1 MTANGRVAL
10 ITGSANKLAMAFAE
24 ALAAE
29 GYAIMLNDPGQGD
42 DIGQALARLRALS
55 GAGAANTPADPT
67 DRAAMAAAVE
77 ETVARF
83 GSIDVLVNAAARQH
97 VAPIEDVPGDVFEAI
112 VATNLGAAFYA
123 TQAAL
128 PHMRKRGWGR
138 IVNQASVHGLV
149 ASAGKVA
156 YVASKHAMV
165 GLTKV
170 TALET
175 AGSGITCNAICP
187 GFTGTESTMQQAA
200 DIAAERG
207 ISVEEAGKILLDK
220 QPSGQWVPVESLGA
234 LVVFLCSDA
243 AAQMTGAALP
253 IEGGWTAQ

>member
-1 MTANGRVAL
+1 MSANGRAAL
-10 ITGSANKLAMAFAE
+10 ITGAANRLAVAIAE

-29 GYAIMLNDPGQGD
+29 GFAVMLNDPGPGSVEPV
-42 DIGQALARLRALS
+42 LERLRALS
-55 GAGAANTPADPT
+55 SAGADNHPADPR
-67 DRAAMAAAVE
+67 DGGAMVATVE
-77 ETVARF
+77 ATVARF
-83 GSIDVLVNAAARQH
+83 GAIDVLVNAAAQQH
-97 VAPIEDVPGDVFEAI
+97 VAPIEEFPPEIFESI
-112 VATNLGAAFYA
+112 VATNLGAAFHA
-123 TQAAL
+123 TRAAL
-128 PHMRKRGWGR
+128 PHMRARGWGR

-149 ASAGKVA
+149 ASAGKSA
-156 YVASKHAMV
+156 YVAAKHAMV

-200 DIAAERG
+200 DIARERSIG
-207 ISVEEAGKILLDK
+207 VEEAARILLDK

-243 AAQMTGAALP
+243 AAQMTGATLP

>member
-1 MTANGRVAL
+1 MTGRAAL
-10 ITGSANKLAMAFAE
+10 ITGGANKLAVAIAE

-29 GYAIMLNDPGQGD
+29 GYAIMLNDPTDVQPV
-42 DIGQALARLRALS
+42 LERLRALS
-55 GAGAANTPADPT
+55 AAENHGADPR
-67 DRAAMAAAVE
+67 DGAAMAATVE
-77 ETVARF
+77 ATVQRF
-83 GSIDVLVNAAARQH
+83 GRIDVLVNAAAQQY
-97 VAPIEDVPGDVFEAI
+97 VAPIEEVPGAVFDAI
-112 VATNLGAAFYA
+112 VATNLGATFYA

-128 PHMRKRGWGR
+128 PHMRAQGWGR
-138 IVNQASVHGLV
+138 IINQASVHGLV
-149 ASAGKVA
+149 ASAGKAA
-156 YVASKHAMV
+156 YVASKHGIV

-207 ISVEEAGKILLDK
+207 ISLEEGAKILLDK

-243 AAQMTGAALP
+243 AAQMTGATLP

>member
-1 MTANGRVAL
+1 MSANGRAAL
-10 ITGSANKLAMAFAE
+10 VTGSANKLTVAFAE

-29 GYAIMLNDPGQGD
+29 GYAIMLNDPAQGD
-42 DIGQALARLRALS
+42 AIEAVLTRLRALS
-55 GAGAANTPADPT
+55 GAGAQNHPADPR
-67 DRAAMAAAVE
+67 DGAAMAATVE
-77 ETVARF
+77 ATVERF
-83 GSIDVLVNAAARQH
+83 ASIDVLVNAAAQQH
-97 VAPIEDVPGDVFEAI
+97 VSPIEKFPVELFDAI
-112 VATNLGAAFYA
+112 VASSLGAAFRA
-123 TQAAL
+123 TRAAL
-128 PHMRKRGWGR
+128 PHMRARGWGR

-149 ASAGKVA
+149 GSAGKAA
-156 YVASKHAMV
+156 YVAAKHAMV

-200 DIAAERG
+200 EIAAERG
-207 ISVEEAGKILLDK
+207 ISIEEGAKILLNK

-243 AAQMTGAALP
+243 AAQMTGATIP
-253 IEGGWTAQ
+253 VEGGWTAQ

>member
-1 MTANGRVAL
+1 MSANGRTAL
-10 ITGSANKLAMAFAE
+10 ITGGANKLAVAFAE
-24 ALAAE
+24 ALAVE
-29 GYAIMLNDPGQGD
+29 GYGIMLNDPKPGD
-42 DIGQALARLRALS
+42 AVDSVLADLRALS
-55 GAGAANTPADPT
+55 VEAANHPADPRDGT
-67 DRAAMAAAVE
+67 AMAATVE
-77 ETVARF
+77 ATVARF
-83 GSIDVLVNAAARQH
+83 GSIDVLVNAAAQQY
-97 VAPIEDVPGDVFEAI
+97 VAPIEEVPGEVFDAV
-112 VATNLGAAFYA
+112 VATNLGATFYA
-123 TQAAL
+123 TRAAL

-138 IVNQASVHGLV
+138 IINQASVHGLV
-149 ASAGKVA
+149 ASAGKAA
-156 YVASKHAMV
+156 YVASKHGIV

-200 DIAAERG
+200 DIAAQRG
-207 ISVEEAGKILLDK
+207 ISLEEGAKVLLDK

-243 AAQMTGAALP
+243 AAQMTGATLP

>member
-1 MTANGRVAL
+1 MTRRAAL
-10 ITGSANKLAMAFAE
+10 ITGGANKLAVAIAD

-29 GYAIMLNDPGQGD
+29 GYAIMLNDPAPGGAVEQG
-42 DIGQALARLRALS
+42 LARL
-55 GAGAANTPADPT
+55 GEAANHPADPR
-67 DRAAMAAAVE
+67 DGAAMAATVE
-77 ETVARF
+77 ATVQRF
-83 GSIDVLVNAAARQH
+83 GRIDVLVNAAAQQY
-97 VAPIEDVPGDVFEAI
+97 VAPIEEVPGEVFDAI
-112 VATNLGAAFYA
+112 VATNLGATFYA

-128 PHMRKRGWGR
+128 PHMRAQGWGR

-149 ASAGKVA
+149 ASAGKAA
-156 YVASKHAMV
+156 YVASKHGIV

-207 ISVEEAGKILLDK
+207 ISLEEGAKILLDK

-243 AAQMTGAALP
+243 AAQMTGATLP

>member
-1 MTANGRVAL
+1 MSANGRAAL
-10 ITGSANKLAMAFAE
+10 ITGAANKLAVAIAE

-29 GYAIMLNDPGQGD
+29 GFSVMLNDPGPGSVEPVLQ
-42 DIGQALARLRALS
+42 RLRALS
-55 GAGAANTPADPT
+55 DADNHSADPR
-67 DRAAMAAAVE
+67 DGAAMAATVE
-77 ETVARF
+77 ATVARF
-83 GSIDVLVNAAARQH
+83 GAIDVLVNAAAQQH
-97 VAPIEDVPGDVFEAI
+97 VAPIEDFPPDIFDSI
-112 VATNLGAAFYA
+112 VATNLGAAFHA
-123 TQAAL
+123 TRAAL
-128 PHMRKRGWGR
+128 PHMRARGWGR

-149 ASAGKVA
+149 ASAGKSA
-156 YVASKHAMV
+156 YVAAKHAMV

-200 DIAAERG
+200 DIARERG
-207 ISVEEAGKILLDK
+207 ISVEEAARILLDR

-243 AAQMTGAALP
+243 AAQMTGATLP

>member
-1 MTANGRVAL
+1 MNGRAAL
-10 ITGSANKLAMAFAE
+10 ITGGANKLAVAFAE

-29 GYAIMLNDPGQGD
+29 GYAIMLNDPGADVQPV
-42 DIGQALARLRALS
+42 LERLRAH
-55 GAGAANTPADPT
+55 GEADNHPADPR
-67 DRAAMAAAVE
+67 DGAAMAATVE
-77 ETVARF
+77 ATVARF
-83 GSIDVLVNAAARQH
+83 GSIDVLVNAAAQQY
-97 VAPIEDVPGDVFEAI
+97 VAPIEDVPGEVFDGI
-112 VATNLGAAFYA
+112 VATNLGATFYA

-128 PHMRKRGWGR
+128 PHMRKNGWGR
-138 IVNQASVHGLV
+138 IINQASVHGLV
-149 ASAGKVA
+149 ASAGKAA
-156 YVASKHAMV
+156 YVASKHGIV

-200 DIAAERG
+200 DIAAQRG
-207 ISVEEAGKILLDK
+207 ISLEEGAKILLDK

-243 AAQMTGAALP
+243 AAQITGATLP